1 MELQLCTDWPLQPG
15 HAGTTRD
22 HYVVYNN
29 EFTAAGT
36 ALVTSAITAS
46 IKMIHSDADRL
57 YKGTRRAAVA
67 IPLRPTLQQPQ
78 SYAAT

>member
-15 HAGTTRD
+15 HAGTTWD
-22 HYVVYNN
+22 HYNN

-46 IKMIHSDADRL
+46 IKMTHSDADRL

-67 IPLRPTLQQPQ
+67 IPLRPTLQQLQ